1 MLKMICFDMDG
12 TIADLYGVPNWL
24 EMLRAFSPAPYAI
37 ANPLLDMRDLV
48 DLLYAIR
55 AKGVEIRVITWL
67 SKETND
73 DYDKKVANTKREWLD
88 AYNIPVDHFHA
99 ISYGT
104 SKADVVRNELKAN
117 ETAIIFDDDMRVLS
131 SWDLGTAYNPKVVNI
146 CEILKN
152 ILKLLLDN
160 CSEV

>member
-24 EMLRAFSPAPYAI
+24 EMLRMYSPAPYAI
-37 ANPLLDMRDLV
+37 ANPLLDMRDLA

-55 AKGVEIRVITWL
+55 ARGVEIRVITWL

-73 DYDKKVANTKREWLD
+73 EYDKKVAETKREWLQSYGLPID
-88 AYNIPVDHFHA
+88 YFHA

-104 SKADVVRNELKAN
+104 PKADVVRSALKDD
-117 ETAIIFDDDMRVLS
+117 ETAIIFDDDMRVLTN
-131 SWDLGTAYNPKVVNI
+131 WDLGTAYNPKVVNI
-146 CEILKN
+146 CEILQK
-152 ILKLLLDN
+152 ILNLLLDN
-160 CSEV
+160 CTEM